1 MKKMNLIATA
11 VTVAAITFAGA
22 AAALELGLSLG
33 VDGFVD
39 EQGDGYALGD
49 GWGDSVETQALAE
62 RLVDTE
68 IGAEL
73 VQTLAGEECVNCE
86 DNFLRGTLKAKSIQR
101 TGSSSIV
108 ESNGGPAEALT
119 EGRQQDFME
128 GGLNIFGT
136 INP

>member
-1 MKKMNLIATA
+1 MKKTITNL
-11 VTVAAITFAGA
+11 TVAAFVAITFAGA
-22 AAALELGLSLG
+22 AAALDLGLSLG
-33 VDGFVD
+33 VDGLVD

-68 IGAEL
+68 LSADI
-73 VQTLAGEECVNCE
+73 VRTLGDEECVECT
-86 DNFLRGTLKAKSIQR
+86 DNLVKGTLKAKSIQR

-119 EGRQQDFME
+119 QGRQQDFME
-128 GGLNIFGT
+128 GSLNIFGT